1 MRICFGWKRFCHFSV
16 RSVESPLVFMKTQLE
31 GRSLISVP
39 AAESAFPFR
48 AVNPATD
55 QTLEPDYYPLDVSGV
70 DAVASQA
77 WEAFADYGRQSGAE
91 KAAFLRKIADNVD
104 AVVEDLAERTTA
116 ETALPEARV
125 RAETARTTGQLRL
138 FADLSEEG
146 SWAEARIETAL
157 PDRKPLPKPD
167 LRSLLQPLG
176 PVAVFCA
183 GNFPLAF
190 SVAGGDTAAAL
201 AAGCPVI
208 VKAHRS
214 HPGTAE
220 IVGQAVMAAV
230 DSCQM
235 PSGVFSLI
243 YGGGREVGAA
253 LVKHPAVKAVG
264 FTGSRAGGI
273 DLMTQAALDRD
284 ELIPVYAEMSSINP
298 VVILPEALA
307 QNGEAIAAGLC
318 NSVTL
323 GLGQF
328 CTNPGIVLLPAG
340 EEANRFALRLKENLA
355 NAPAGYALNS
365 GIAESY
371 RKGVRQIAALQGR
384 GVIAHLDNAGDN
396 AGQKCRIGPALF
408 QASATAFLQEKTL
421 HKEAFGP
428 STLLITCQDQNELLQ
443 GIDSLEGQL
452 TGTIHGTPQD
462 LQNAPLLVEALRERV
477 GRLVFGGFPTGVE
490 VCHAMVHGGPWP
502 ATSDNRCTSVGT
514 LSIQRFVR
522 PVCYQNAP
530 PTILPDALKNANPLG
545 IWRLVNGERTRNP
558 L

>member
-1 MRICFGWKRFCHFSV
+1 
-16 RSVESPLVFMKTQLE
+16 MKTQLE
-31 GRSLISVP
+31 GRSLISVS
-39 AAESAFPFR
+39 AAETAFTFR

-55 QTLEPDYYPLDVSGV
+55 QTLEPDYHPLAVSGV
-70 DAVASQA
+70 DSVASQA
-77 WEAFADYGRQSGAE
+77 WGAFADYGQRSGAE
-91 KAAFLRKIADNVD
+91 KAAFLRKIAGNID
-104 AVVEDLAERTTA
+104 AVVEDLVERTTA

-125 RAETARTTGQLRL
+125 RGETARTSGQLRL
-138 FADLSEEG
+138 FAELAEEG
-146 SWAEARIETAL
+146 SWADARIETAR

-167 LRSLLQPLG
+167 VRSMLQPIG

-208 VKAHRS
+208 VKAHHS

-220 IVGQAVMAAV
+220 IVGQAVMDAAA
-230 DSCQM
+230 SCPM
-235 PSGVFSLI
+235 PAGVFSLV
-243 YGGGREVGAA
+243 YGAGREVGAA
-253 LVKHPAVKAVG
+253 LVKHPAIKAVG

-307 QNGEAIAAGLC
+307 QNGQSIAAGLC
-318 NSVTL
+318 DSVTL

-328 CTNPGIVLLPAG
+328 CTNPGLVLLPAG
-340 EEANRFALRLKENLA
+340 EMADRFALRLKENLA
-355 NAPAGYALNS
+355 NTPDGYALNS

-371 RKGVRQIAALQGR
+371 RQGVCQIAALQER
-384 GVIAHLDNAGDN
+384 GVTVHLANTGDGG
-396 AGQKCRIGPALF
+396 GQKCRIGAALF

-428 STLLITCQDQNELLQ
+428 STLLITCQDQDELLQ
-443 GIDSLEGQL
+443 VIDSLEGQL
-452 TGTIHGTPQD
+452 TGTIHGTNQD
-462 LQNAPLLVEALRERV
+462 LQNAPQLITALRERV
-477 GRLVFGGFPTGVE
+477 GRLIFGGFPTGVE

-502 ATSDNRCTSVGT
+502 AASDNRCTSVGT

-530 PTILPDALKNANPLG
+530 QTVLPNALKNANPLG

>member
-1 MRICFGWKRFCHFSV
+1 
-16 RSVESPLVFMKTQLE
+16 MKTQLG
-31 GRSLISVP
+31 GRSLVSEP
-39 AAESAFPFR
+39 AAETTFTFR

-55 QTLEPDYYPLDVSGV
+55 QTLEPDYHPLDASGV

-77 WEAFADYGRQSGAE
+77 WSAFADYGRRFGAE
-91 KAAFLRKIADNVD
+91 KAAFLRKIAGNID
-104 AVVEDLAERTTA
+104 AIVEDLVERTTA

-125 RAETARTTGQLRL
+125 RGETARTTGQLRL
-138 FADLSEEG
+138 FADLAEEG
-146 SWAEARIETAL
+146 SWADARIETAL

-167 LRSLLQPLG
+167 VRSLLQPLG

-208 VKAHRS
+208 VKAHHS

-220 IVGQAVMAAV
+220 IVGHAVMAAV
-230 DSCQM
+230 DACQM
-235 PSGVFSLI
+235 PAGVFSLV
-243 YGGGREVGAA
+243 YGAGREVGAA
-253 LVKHPAVKAVG
+253 LAKHPAVKAVG

-307 QNGEAIAAGLC
+307 QNGEILAAGLC
-318 NSVTL
+318 DSVTL

-328 CTNPGIVLLPAG
+328 CTNPGLVLLPSG
-340 EEANRFALRLKENLA
+340 EAANRFALRLKENLA
-355 NAPAGYALNS
+355 NAPEGYALNS

-371 RKGVRQIAALQGR
+371 RKGVRQIAALQDR
-384 GVIAHLDNAGDN
+384 GVIAHFASAGDN
-396 AGQKCRIGPALF
+396 PSQKCRIGPALF
-408 QASATAFLQEKTL
+408 QASATVFLQEKTL

-428 STLLITCQDQNELLQ
+428 STLLITYQDQDELLQ
-443 GIDSLEGQL
+443 VIDSLEGQL

-462 LQNAPLLVEALRERV
+462 LQNAPHLVESLRERV
-477 GRLVFGGFPTGVE
+477 GRLIFGGFPTGVE

-502 ATSDNRCTSVGT
+502 AASDNRCTSVGT

-530 PTILPDALKNANPLG
+530 QTILPDALKNANPLG
-545 IWRLVNGERTRNP
+545 IWRLVNGERTRRP

>member
-1 MRICFGWKRFCHFSV
+1 
-16 RSVESPLVFMKTQLE
+16 MKTQL
-31 GRSLISVP
+31 GGHSLISLP
-39 AAESAFPFR
+39 STTETAFTFR

-55 QTLEPDYYPLDVSGV
+55 QTLEPDYHPLDVSGV

-77 WEAFADYGRQSGAE
+77 WEAFADYGRRSGAE
-91 KAAFLRKIADNVD
+91 KAAFLRKIAGNVD
-104 AVVEDLAERTTA
+104 AVVEDLVERTTA

-125 RAETARTTGQLRL
+125 RGETTRTTGQLRL
-138 FADLSEEG
+138 FADLAEEG
-146 SWAEARIETAL
+146 SWADARIETAL

-167 LRSLLQPLG
+167 VRSLLQPLG

-208 VKAHRS
+208 VKAHHS

-220 IVGQAVMAAV
+220 IVGHAVMDAV
-230 DSCQM
+230 DACQM
-235 PSGVFSLI
+235 PAGVFSLV
-243 YGGGREVGAA
+243 YGAGREVGAA

-284 ELIPVYAEMSSINP
+284 ELIPVYAEMSSVNP

-307 QNGEAIAAGLC
+307 QNGETIAAGLC
-318 NSVTL
+318 DSVTL

-328 CTNPGIVLLPAG
+328 CTNPGLVLLPSG

-355 NAPAGYALNS
+355 NAPEGYALNG

-371 RKGVRQIAALQGR
+371 RKGVRQIAALQDR
-384 GVIAHLDNAGDN
+384 GVIARLVNTKTEEG
-396 AGQKCRIGPALF
+396 GRQKCRIGPALF
-408 QASATAFLQEKTL
+408 QASAMVFLQEKTL

-428 STLLITCQDQNELLQ
+428 STLLVTCQDQNELLQ
-443 GIDSLEGQL
+443 VIDSLEGQL

-462 LQNAPLLVEALRERV
+462 LKNAPHLVESLRERV
-477 GRLVFGGFPTGVE
+477 GRLIFGGFPTGVE

-502 ATSDNRCTSVGT
+502 AASDNRCTSVGT

-530 PTILPDALKNANPLG
+530 QTILPDALKNANPLG
-545 IWRLVNGERTRNP
+545 IWRLLNGERTRNP

>member
-1 MRICFGWKRFCHFSV
+1 
-16 RSVESPLVFMKTQLE
+16 MKTQLE
-31 GRSLISVP
+31 GRSLISGPLP
-39 AAESAFPFR
+39 AETAFTFR

-55 QTLEPDYYPLDVSGV
+55 QTLEPDYHPLDISGV

-77 WEAFADYGRQSGAE
+77 WRAFADYGQRSGAE
-91 KAAFLRKIADNVD
+91 KAAFLRKIAGNVD
-104 AVVEDLAERTTA
+104 AVVEDLEERTTA

-125 RAETARTTGQLRL
+125 RGETARTTGQLRL
-138 FADLSEEG
+138 FAELAEEG
-146 SWAEARIETAL
+146 SWVDARIETART
-157 PDRKPLPKPD
+157 DRKPLPKPD
-167 LRSLLQPLG
+167 VRSMWQPLG

-201 AAGCPVI
+201 AAGCPVM
-208 VKAHRS
+208 VKAHHS

-220 IVGQAVMAAV
+220 IVGQAVMSAV
-230 DSCQM
+230 NSCQL
-235 PSGVFSLI
+235 PPGVFSLV
-243 YGGGREVGAA
+243 YGAGRDVGAA

-273 DLMTQAALDRD
+273 DLMTQAAFDRD

-307 QNGEAIAAGLC
+307 QNGKAIAAGLG

-328 CTNPGIVLLPAG
+328 CTNPGLVLLPAG
-340 EEANRFALRLKENLA
+340 ETADRFVLWLKENLA
-355 NAPAGYALNS
+355 NTPAGYALNS

-384 GVIAHLDNAGDN
+384 GVTTHLANIEDSVR
-396 AGQKCRIGPALF
+396 QKCRIGPALF
-408 QASATAFLQEKTL
+408 QASATVFLQEKTL

-428 STLLITCQDQNELLQ
+428 STLLIPCQNQEELLQ
-443 GIDSLEGQL
+443 VIDSLEGQL

-462 LQNAPLLVEALRERV
+462 LQNAPHLVEALRERV

-490 VCHAMVHGGPWP
+490 VGHAMVHGGPWP

-530 PTILPDALKNANPLG
+530 QTVLPDALQNANPLG
-545 IWRLVNGERTRNP
+545 IWRLVNGKRTRNP

>member
-1 MRICFGWKRFCHFSV
+1 
-16 RSVESPLVFMKTQLE
+16 MKTQLE

-39 AAESAFPFR
+39 SAESAFPFR

-77 WEAFADYGRQSGAE
+77 WEAFADYGQRSGTE

-104 AVVEDLAERTTA
+104 AVVEDLVERTTA

-138 FADLSEEG
+138 FAELLEEG
-146 SWAEARIETAL
+146 SWADARIETAL
-157 PDRKPLPKPD
+157 PNRKPLPKPD
-167 LRSLLQPLG
+167 VRSLLQPLG

-208 VKAHRS
+208 VKAHHS

-220 IVGQAVMAAV
+220 IVGQSVMTAV

-235 PSGVFSLI
+235 PAGVFSLV
-243 YGGGREVGAA
+243 YGGGREVGAS

-273 DLMTQAALDRD
+273 DLMTQAALNRD

-298 VVILPEALA
+298 VVILTEALA
-307 QNGEAIAAGLC
+307 QNGESIAAGLC

-328 CTNPGIVLLPAG
+328 CTNPGLVLLPAG
-340 EEANRFALRLKENLA
+340 EAAKRFALWLKENLA
-355 NAPAGYALNS
+355 NAPEGYALNS

-371 RKGVRQIAALQGR
+371 RKGVRQIAALQER
-384 GVIAHLDNAGDN
+384 SVIAHLANDGAS
-396 AGQKCRIGPALF
+396 QKCLISPALF
-408 QASATAFLQEKTL
+408 QTSATAFLQEKTL

-443 GIDSLEGQL
+443 VIHSLEGQL

-462 LQNAPLLVEALRERV
+462 LQNAPHLVESLRERV

-502 ATSDNRCTSVGT
+502 STSDNRSTSVGT

-530 PTILPDALKNANPLG
+530 QTILPDALKNANPLG
-545 IWRLVNGERTRNP
+545 IWRLVNGERTRRP